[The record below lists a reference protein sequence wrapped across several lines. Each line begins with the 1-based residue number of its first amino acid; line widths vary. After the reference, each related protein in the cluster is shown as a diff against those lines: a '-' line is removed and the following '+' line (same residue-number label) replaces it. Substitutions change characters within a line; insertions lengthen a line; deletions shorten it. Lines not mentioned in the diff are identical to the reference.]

1 MNNMSRR
8 TALKFLS
15 LPWFAGACSSVFAGS
30 YPSRPVRLLVGFAPD
45 GGTDQLARL
54 VAQAMTEKV
63 GQSVVVENRPGAN
76 MIIASDVTAKAAP
89 DGYTISVAA
98 VPSVTN
104 PSLYKK
110 LPFDV
115 SKDFTWITQL
125 SATPLV
131 LLANKDFPAGTISE
145 LIELAK
151 QQPGKLNYGSS
162 GPGGSIHLSAV
173 LIEKMAGIS
182 MVHVPYKG
190 IAPALTDLIAG
201 RISLMFA
208 DPSMVPYV
216 KDGRV
221 KAIAVSSTE
230 RMPVLPDVPTI
241 DAQILLEVPN
251 ACADRCIRQVQRFR
265 RTRKAAALRDADE
278 NLHGP

>member
-1 MNNMSRR
+1 M
-8 TALKFLS
+8 
-15 LPWFAGACSSVFAGS
+15 
-30 YPSRPVRLLVGFAPD
+30 
-45 GGTDQLARL
+45 
-54 VAQAMTEKV
+54 
-63 GQSVVVENRPGAN
+63 
-76 MIIASDVTAKAAP
+76 
-89 DGYTISVAA
+89 
-98 VPSVTN
+98 
-104 PSLYKK
+104 
-110 LPFDV
+110 
-115 SKDFTWITQL
+115 

-265 RTRKAAALRDADE
+265 RT
-278 NLHGP
+278 